1 MAYEQ
6 FCTQVIE
13 LVGGKDNIQSV
24 AHCMTR
30 LRFKLVDP
38 DKAKSG
44 EIKDLDGV
52 VDVVSNPVAYQI
64 IIGTQVTE
72 ICAEMQEML
81 GGQISDASVEGSEDK
96 GSLIGRAFTIL
107 SESMSPV
114 IVPIMAAGLLAG
126 ILSLISICG
135 LVAVDS
141 STYQIFE
148 SIRLSVFYFL
158 PVLIAMSFAKQLDVN
173 PFLAVTIAATLL
185 STSIN
190 GVEGLDLFG
199 CALPAITYSNSFF
212 PIILA
217 IIAMRYIGKL
227 LDHLVPKALQ
237 YFFNPVLLLV
247 ITLPITLVFFGPL
260 GTMLSDALNG
270 VFQFIITNVGSWA
283 AVMVYAAC
291 QPFLITLGAG
301 NFIIPIY
308 MNFYATQ
315 GFDPVFTAA
324 WIISDIAVCGAVLGY
339 FFKTK
344 DIRKREL
351 FGTTAFSA
359 FMGVTEPA
367 IYGVFVPNRRPYL
380 AVIIG
385 GGLGGLVAG
394 IMGVVSYAPVTL
406 FGLATYLD
414 GGQMNFIS
422 MVAAVLV
429 GFVGAMIAAYIL
441 GIPND
446 KDSGE
451 AGADK
456 LPDEINEG
464 DSCKTDVPT
473 LAKAALVA
481 PVTGDIVPLSGV
493 SDQAFATGALGKGV
507 GVDPKDSV
515 VCAPASG
522 VVTALFPTGHAF
534 GITSNDGVETLV
546 HIGIDTVELEGEG
559 FKALVKQGD
568 VVEAGDGVVS
578 VDFDLIR
585 GKGID
590 PTVMVVVSNSG
601 DYLDVIPTDRSSLKS
616 GDPCIT
622 VIA

>member
-6 FCTQVIE
+6 FCSQIID
-13 LVGGKDNIQSV
+13 LVGGNDNIQSV
-24 AHCMTR
+24 THCMTR
-30 LRFKLVDP
+30 LRFKLTDP
-38 DKAKSG
+38 DKARSS
-44 EIKDLDGV
+44 EIKGLDGV

-81 GGQISDASVEGSEDK
+81 GGQISNAEAEGPEDR
-96 GSLIGRAFTIL
+96 GSLAGRAFTIL

-126 ILSLISICG
+126 ILSLLSICG
-135 LVAVDS
+135 LVAADS

-173 PFLAVTIAATLL
+173 PFLAVTIAVTLL

-190 GVEGLDLFG
+190 GAEGLDLFG
-199 CALPAITYSNSFF
+199 YALPAITYSNSFF

-227 LDHLVPKALQ
+227 LDRVVPKALQ

-260 GTMLSDALNG
+260 GTMLSDVLNG
-270 VFQFIITNVGSWA
+270 VFQFIITNVGAWA

-344 DIRKREL
+344 DARKREL

-394 IMGVVSYAPVTL
+394 ITGVVSYAPVTL
-406 FGLATYLD
+406 FGLATYLE

-422 MVAAVLV
+422 MAAAVLV
-429 GFVGAMIAAYIL
+429 GFVGAMVAAYIL
-441 GIPND
+441 GIPSD
-446 KDSGE
+446 KGSEE
-451 AGADK
+451 AGTEK
-456 LPDEINEG
+456 LPDEIDDG
-464 DSCKTDVPT
+464 DSNETGAPT
-473 LAKAALVA
+473 INKVVLVA
-481 PVTGDIVPLSGV
+481 PVAGSVVPLSDV
-493 SDQAFATGALGKGV
+493 SDKAFATGALGKGI
-507 GVDPKDSV
+507 GVDPKDPV
-515 VCAPASG
+515 VCAPVSG
-522 VVTALFPTGHAF
+522 AVTALFPTGHAF
-534 GITSNDGVETLV
+534 GITSSDGVETLV
-546 HIGIDTVELEGEG
+546 HIGVDTVELEGEG

-568 VVEAGDGVVS
+568 IVEAGDGVVS

-585 GKGID
+585 KKGID

-601 DYLDVIPTDRSSLKS
+601 EYLDVIPTDRSSLKC
-616 GDPCIT
+616 GDPCVT
-622 VIA
+622 VVA